1 MVTVAIIAVMATV
14 LLPRLQDQGRL
25 RLIAGSRLLSSDI
38 EMAQIMTI
46 SNPARPIVVKFEP
59 TLGIY
64 WLASAADPGT
74 PILRPGAGQLYR
86 VKFGE
91 GRGRTA
97 RGVTIDLT
105 GVPPDDNIL
114 SFNERGGMTDP
125 TVHPQIRLMHGSR
138 WITLSISTTTGSI
151 TETYGGG

>member
-1 MVTVAIIAVMATV
+1 MVTVAIVAIMATV

-46 SNPARPIVVKFEP
+46 SNPAEPIVVKFEP

-97 RGVTIDLT
+97 RDVTFALT
-105 GVPPDDNIL
+105 GVAPDDIL

-125 TVHPQIRLMHGSR
+125 TVQPQSPPMHGARRTPRS
-138 WITLSISTTTGSI
+138 LPPTTRCGTPPPRPR
-151 TETYGGG
+151 

>member
-1 MVTVAIIAVMATV
+1 MVTVAIITVMATV

-38 EMAQIMTI
+38 EMAQVMTI
-46 SNPARPIVVKFEP
+46 SNPAGPIVIKFEP
-59 TLGIY
+59 TLGTY
-64 WLASAADPGT
+64 WLASAADPAT
-74 PILRPGAGQLYR
+74 PILRPGAEQLYR

-97 RGVTIDLT
+97 KDVTFALT
-105 GVPPDDNIL
+105 GVPPDDIL
-114 SFNERGGMTDP
+114 SFNELGGMTDP
-125 TVHPQIRLMHGSR
+125 TVQPQIKLMHGSR